1 MDLDG
6 RGGMYPEFFCLTAYD
21 TVTTYEAIRR
31 SDEVLTRYKWEC
43 VVLNEGKNIQNLDAD
58 VTLACNVRKG

>member
-6 RGGMYPEFFCLTAYD
+6 RGGIHPEFFCLTTYD
-21 TVTTYEAIRR
+21 TVTPYEAIRR
-31 SDEVLTRYKWEC
+31 SDEVLTRYKWDC
-43 VVLNEGKNIQNLDAD
+43 VVLNEGQNIQNLDTD

>member
-1 MDLDG
+1 MDLDDRDG
-6 RGGMYPEFFCLTAYD
+6 VNPDIFCVTSYD

-43 VVLNEGKNIQNLDAD
+43 VVLNEGQNIQNLDAD